1 MLSVA
6 QLALSLTLLVGAGLF
21 VRSLIALTGRAEGG
35 VRERIVMVRVEPRGS
50 DQRNIPGAS
59 ERLDRIYQ
67 ELIRRARQIP
77 GVLSATM
84 ANGTPTIPTSSAAVQ
99 VSLPGGDP
107 VRVPSLMAYPDYFA
121 TIGIALVAGREFQ
134 SSDLVE
140 NAPPVCI
147 VNQSF
152 VRQFLG
158 GGEAVGK
165 PCYSGVRARLLTSA
179 PNPVP
184 MPRELFTIVGVV
196 EDSRYSNPMGET
208 RPLVYQTFLQANTG
222 RGQMVLHLR
231 VDGAVNDV
239 VQRVRHEVAAIDPAM
254 PMFDVHT
261 LEEEMQAA
269 LVQQRLLA
277 MLASLFGALALL
289 LSSVGLYGLFAFTVV
304 QRRAEIGLRVAVG
317 ARRTQVTWLVVGD
330 ALRLIMLGV
339 MIGVPLAFAAGKL
352 LSNRLSGLLFGFE
365 PTDPTTIAGASV
377 VLAMV
382 AVTAV
387 VLPARHAT
395 KVDPLTVLRT

>member
-1 MLSVA
+1 
-6 QLALSLTLLVGAGLF
+6 
-21 VRSLIALTGRAEGG
+21 
-35 VRERIVMVRVEPRGS
+35 
-50 DQRNIPGAS
+50 
-59 ERLDRIYQ
+59 
-67 ELIRRARQIP
+67 
-77 GVLSATM
+77 
-84 ANGTPTIPTSSAAVQ
+84 
-99 VSLPGGDP
+99 
-107 VRVPSLMAYPDYFA
+107 
-121 TIGIALVAGREFQ
+121 
-134 SSDLVE
+134 
-140 NAPPVCI
+140 
-147 VNQSF
+147 
-152 VRQFLG
+152 
-158 GGEAVGK
+158 
-165 PCYSGVRARLLTSA
+165 
-179 PNPVP
+179 
-184 MPRELFTIVGVV
+184 
-196 EDSRYSNPMGET
+196 
-208 RPLVYQTFLQANTG
+208 
-222 RGQMVLHLR
+222 MVLHLR